1 MTLKKHIIDTIK
13 EWQLKIGNIDTD
25 IRLYYPKSSLCDYM
39 EVPESVSDDDLLEM
53 LSDYMKNKA
62 EELGNVN
69 ITYNKDRY
77 CIEVLDKGCKYVED
91 NIDTPEFLTAFL
103 AALKTQKFEEILE
116 VFKRYARENNTE
128 LVFEKE
134 TDGLGTV
141 LYLKDEN
148 VEPYVYCVEQDDF
161 GITYHRFAKDDYLQ
175 LATLSEAEDDVKSGR
190 TAPITET
197 KEII

>member
-39 EVPESVSDDDLLEM
+39 EVPESVSNDDLLEM
-53 LSDYMKNKA
+53 LYDYMENKVG
-62 EELGNVN
+62 ELGKVN

-77 CIEVLDKGCKYVED
+77 CIGVLDKGCKYVED
-91 NIDTPEFLTAFL
+91 NIETPGFLTDFL

-116 VFKRYARENNTE
+116 VFKKYARENNTE

-161 GITYHRFAKDDYLQ
+161 GITYHRFAKDDYLKI
-175 LATLSEAEDDVKSGR
+175 LD
-190 TAPITET
+190 
-197 KEII
+197 